1 MTEIAYGSER
11 KGPSSEQQKVILEK
25 AKERIPEPVYT
36 LLLDYIVKTLEANY
50 MHLDGCTS
58 TEVAIC
64 AILLYLTEGKSQ
76 RVFRKFSP
84 PFQELRIPQFSLS
97 KHNRRKHVWIPQKHF
112 STQHK
117 KVCENAGVLEQ
128 AIHRMG

>member
-76 RVFRKFSP
+76 RVFRKFF
-84 PFQELRIPQFSLS
+84 PFPRIE
-97 KHNRRKHVWIPQKHF
+97 N
-112 STQHK
+112 STVQLIQTQPK
-117 KVCENAGVLEQ
+117 KTCMDTPKAL
-128 AIHRMG
+128 